1 MRNGLRTFL
10 LVLLALG
17 VCAVPVFAQTGST
30 GSLSGTIVDPKG
42 AVVAGAAVKVV
53 SKATNQEFTAQTS
66 EDGTFTIPTLTAGV
80 YTATVTA
87 SGFKQSVVTDIKID
101 VGKPSS
107 INVELEIGAANEIVT
122 VVGGGELLQT
132 QTATVGTTLTGRQI
146 TDLPTA
152 SRDALDLVLAL
163 PGTTTPGRPR
173 TSSVNGLPK
182 GALNITLDGINVQ
195 DNLLKSSDG
204 FFTYIRPRTDAISE
218 VTVSTSNPGSESSA
232 EGAVQI
238 KFVTQGGS
246 NDYHGGVYWYHR
258 NPALNANYWF
268 SNRDLAPDPVTG
280 KAPQQRILLNQ
291 PGGKFGGPIIVPKI
305 FNGRDRAFFFVN
317 YEEYRL
323 PEKSPPRTRNVLS
336 TAAQSGIH
344 RFTTTNA
351 TYAAAPP
358 ANVTCTGSGTFTCS
372 VNVFT
377 LAANAGLIATSDPTI
392 NSLLGN
398 IRSSLSGVN
407 AVFRTTGNPNI
418 EQATF
423 FNPGGQTRRF
433 PTVRFDFKLT
443 DKHHLENIWNYQ
455 QFTSVVDFLNGV
467 DPAFPGFPNFGS
479 QDSNRFSNT
488 TAWRWTIS
496 NNIVNEARFGLTGG
510 TVLFFPQVNPG
521 QFENQGGVSLGI
533 SAAGISNASIV
544 TAPQRRNTPVKQ
556 FTDNLNWSHGNHSLN
571 FGGSVTRV
579 NFWQQLITVV
589 PTVNFGISSTLAGD
603 QAAWNAFG
611 SLANTVNQQGAAA
624 ALYSTLAGRI
634 SSITRNARLS
644 EETNNYTLQGDL
656 ISRAQQTEYG
666 IYAQDTWRIRPNVT
680 LTLGLRWEVQGPFTP
695 LNDTYARSS
704 SFAGLYGVSGEG
716 NLFEPG
722 TLAGSPTTL
731 VLFNKGTSAYDT
743 RYDSFAPSLGIT
755 YSPNFQSGFMR
766 TLFGESGRTVLRGGY
781 SRAYVRE
788 GVNTFQSLYA
798 ANAASGLQLAGGTI
812 NATQNI
818 TGSPFALSF
827 GNYLRNGVPAGPNFQ
842 QSPVYPNTGSITDSI
857 NEFLP
862 DLKIGRVDSFSFGIQ
877 REINSNNVIEIR
889 YVGNRGNDLWR
900 QYDLNEVNVIENGFL
915 NEFRLAQ
922 QNVLANISAGRFGCT
937 INANP
942 CPAANRVPT
951 FAYFGTG
958 TGTSP
963 LPIFLAHFR
972 GTPLG
977 SAGNCTPLPATGSG
991 SCAALYNST
1000 LFFNTTLTGF
1010 LNPLN
1015 PSTGGGGNA
1024 GIGFFGMAGILAGAA
1039 NDALFATNRVN
1050 AQLAPNFWVVN
1061 PGKRGGAFLIDNS
1074 SQTWYDAM
1082 TFEFRRRMSRGLL
1095 TQFSYTFGKALVTN
1109 YASSSAVFDQ
1119 PATIRDLSFEKNHA
1133 PFDISHAVKAN
1144 FIYELPFGR
1153 GKQFLSG
1160 ANGWVDKLIGGWG
1173 FNGNIRIQSGTPFSF
1188 GNVQLVGM
1196 TKEDLQ
1202 DAIGIYR
1209 NAADADGVNRGSVF
1223 FLPEDIRLNSF
1234 RANNVTFTAAGA
1246 TFTQGTPT
1254 GRFIAPA
1261 GFGNC
1266 LQAFVGGCGFERL
1279 VLKGPAFFRSDLSVV
1294 KKINFSETM
1303 NLELRGEF
1311 LNAFNN
1317 INFLVG
1323 NASNDVNAI
1332 VDGLG
1337 SAQFG
1342 RYTAA
1347 YQDISTTN
1355 DPGGRLVQLVV
1366 RFNF

>member
-10 LVLLALG
+10 LMLLALG
-17 VCAVPVFAQTGST
+17 VCVVPVFAQTGST
-30 GSLSGTIVDPKG
+30 GSLSGTIMDPKG
-42 AVVAGAAVKVV
+42 AVVAGASVKVV
-53 SKATNQEFTAQTS
+53 SKATNQEFTTQTT
-66 EDGTFTIPTLTAGV
+66 EDGTFTIPTLTAGI
-80 YTATVTA
+80 YTATITA
-87 SGFKQSVVTDIKID
+87 SGFKQSIVTDIKID

-246 NDYHGGVYWYHR
+246 NEYHGGVYWYHR

-268 SNRDLAPDPVTG
+268 NNRDLAPDPVTG

-291 PGGKFGGPIIVPKI
+291 PGGKFGGPIIIPKI
-305 FNGRDRAFFFVN
+305 FNGRDKAFFFVN

-323 PEKSPPRTRNVLS
+323 PEKSPPRTRSVFS
-336 TAAQSGIH
+336 PQAQSGIH

-351 TYAAAPP
+351 AYAAAPP

-377 LAANAGLIATSDPTI
+377 LAANAGLIATPDPTI
-392 NSLLGN
+392 NNLLGD
-398 IRSSLSGVN
+398 IRSSLAGVN
-407 AVFRTTGNPNI
+407 AVFLNTGNPNI
-418 EQATF
+418 QQATF

-443 DKHHLENIWNYQ
+443 DKHHIENIWNYQ

-488 TAWRWTIS
+488 TAWRWTL
-496 NNIVNEARFGLTGG
+496 NNNLVNEARFGLTGG
-510 TVLFFPQVNPG
+510 TVLFFPQVNAG
-521 QFENQGGVSLGI
+521 QFENQNGVSLAI
-533 SAAGISNASIV
+533 SAAGVSNATIV

-556 FTDNLNWSHGNHSLN
+556 FTDNLNWVRGNHSLN
-571 FGGSVTRV
+571 FGASITRV

-603 QAAWNAFG
+603 QAAFDAFS
-611 SLANTVNQQGAAA
+611 SLAPTVNQQGAAA
-624 ALYSTLAGRI
+624 TLYATLAGRI
-634 SSITRNARLS
+634 SSITRNARLN
-644 EETNNYTLQGDL
+644 EDNLKYTLQGDL

-666 IYAQDTWRIRPNVT
+666 VYAQDNWRIRPNLT
-680 LTLGLRWEVQGPFTP
+680 LNLGLRWEVQGPFIP
-695 LNDTYARSS
+695 GNDTYARPS
-704 SFAGLYGVSGEG
+704 SFAGIYGESGEG
-716 NLFEPG
+716 NLFKPG
-722 TLAGSPTTL
+722 TLTGSPTSM
-731 VLFNKGTSAYDT
+731 VLFGKGTSAYET
-743 RYDSFAPSLGIT
+743 RYDSFAPSIGVT
-755 YSPNFQSGFMR
+755 YSPNFQSGFMKS
-766 TLFGESGRTVLRGGY
+766 LFGESGRTVLRGGF
-781 SRAYVRE
+781 SIAYVRE

-798 ANAASGLQLAGGTI
+798 SNSASGNQLAGGTI
-812 NATQNI
+812 SATQNI
-818 TGSPFALSF
+818 TGTPFPLTF
-827 GNYLRNGVPAGPNFQ
+827 GNYIRNGLPAGPNFQ
-842 QSPVYPNTGSITDSI
+842 SSPVYPNTGSITDSI
-857 NEFLP
+857 NDFLP
-862 DLKIGRVDSFSFGIQ
+862 GLKIGRVDSFSFGIQ
-877 REINSNNVIEIR
+877 RELNSNNVLEIR
-889 YVGNRGNDLWR
+889 YVGNRGHDLWR

-922 QNVLANISAGRFGCT
+922 QNVLANLAAGRGF
-937 INANP
+937 NF
-942 CPAANRVPT
+942 R
-951 FAYFGTG
+951 YFGAG

-963 LPIFLAHFR
+963 LPIFLAHIS
-972 GTPLG
+972 GVPMAN
-977 SAGNCTPLPATGSG
+977 AGNCNPGAGAG
-991 SCAALYNST
+991 SCASLYSSGLFANAT
-1000 LFFNTTLTGF
+1000 LLGF

-1015 PSTGGGGNA
+1015 PNTGGGGSA
-1024 GIGFFGMAGILAGAA
+1024 AVGYFGMAGIFAGTANESLFAA
-1039 NDALFATNRVN
+1039 NKIASGLPA
-1050 AQLAPNFWVVN
+1050 NFWLVN

-1074 SQTWYDAM
+1074 SQTWYDAL
-1082 TFEFRRRMSRGLL
+1082 TVEFRRRMSRGLL
-1095 TQFSYTFGKALVTN
+1095 TQISYTFGKAMVTN
-1109 YASSSAVFDQ
+1109 YASSSIAFDQ
-1119 PATIRDLSFEKNHA
+1119 PATIRDFNIRKNVA
-1133 PFDISHAVKAN
+1133 PFDITHGLKAN
-1144 FIYELPFGR
+1144 FIYELPVGR
-1153 GKQFLSG
+1153 GKQFFSG
-1160 ANGWVDKLIGGWG
+1160 ANGWVDKIIGGWG
-1173 FNGNIRIQSGTPFSF
+1173 FNGNIRVQSGTPFTF
-1188 GNVQLVGM
+1188 NNVQLIGM
-1196 TKEDLQ
+1196 TQEELQ

-1209 NAADADGVNRGSVF
+1209 NQKDADGVNRGNVF
-1223 FLPEDIRLNSF
+1223 FLPEDIRLNTF
-1234 RANNVTFTAAGA
+1234 RAHNTTFTSAGA
-1246 TFTQGTPT
+1246 NFTQGAPT
-1254 GRFIAPA
+1254 GRFIAPS

-1266 LQAFVGGCGFERL
+1266 LQTYRGSCGFHNL
-1279 VLKGPAFFRSDLSVV
+1279 VLKGPAFFRSDLSIV
-1294 KKINFSETM
+1294 KKVNFSETM

-1323 NASNDVNAI
+1323 SASNDVNAI
-1332 VDGLG
+1332 GG
-1337 SAQFG
+1337 FGTATFG

-1355 DPGGRLVQLVV
+1355 DPGGRLVQLVL

>member
-42 AVVAGAAVKVV
+42 AVVAGASVKVV

-66 EDGTFTIPTLTAGV
+66 DDGTFTIPTLTAGV

-204 FFTYIRPRTDAISE
+204 FFTYVRPRTDAISE

-258 NPALNANYWF
+258 NPSLNANYWF
-268 SNRDLAPDPVTG
+268 NNRDFAPDPVTK

-291 PGGKFGGPIIVPKI
+291 PGGKFGGPITIPGI
-305 FNGRDRAFFFVN
+305 FNGKDRAFFFVN

-323 PEKSPPRTRNVLS
+323 PEKSPPRTRNVFS
-336 TAAQSGIH
+336 TEAQSGIH
-344 RFTTTNA
+344 RFTTPLPPCSSVA
-351 TYAAAPP
+351 TPNNGVNCYTPP
-358 ANVTCTGSGTFTCS
+358 ANAFTTCTVGGLRTCS
-372 VNVFT
+372 ANVFA
-377 LAANAGLIATSDPTI
+377 LAQARGLISTADPTI
-392 NSLLGN
+392 SALLGD
-398 IRSSLSGVN
+398 IRSALQGVN
-407 AVFRTTGNPNI
+407 AVFQSTGNPNI
-418 EQATF
+418 QTATF
-423 FNPGGQTRRF
+423 FNIGGQTRRF

-455 QFTSVVDFLNGV
+455 QFLSVVDFLNGV

-488 TAWRWTIS
+488 TAWRWTIT

-510 TVLFFPQVNPG
+510 TVLFFPQVNAG
-521 QFENQGGVSLGI
+521 QFENQGGVSLAI
-533 SAAGISNASIV
+533 SSAGATNATI
-544 TAPQRRNTPVKQ
+544 TTGPQRRNSPVKQ

-571 FGGSVTRV
+571 FGGSVTRI
-579 NFWQQLITVV
+579 NFWQQLVTVV
-589 PTVNFGISSTLAGD
+589 PTVNFGISGTLAGD
-603 QAAWNAFG
+603 QTAFSAFEPLQNIG
-611 SLANTVNQQGAAA
+611 QQGGAA

-644 EETNNYTLQGDL
+644 EDTNQYTLQGDL

-666 IYAQDTWRIRPNVT
+666 VYAQDTWRIRPNVT
-680 LTLGLRWEVQGPFTP
+680 LTLGMRWEVQGPFTP
-695 LNDTYARSS
+695 LNDTYARAS

-716 NLFEPG
+716 NLFQPG
-722 TLAGSPTTL
+722 TLAGQPTTL
-731 VLFNKGTSAYDT
+731 VLFGKGTSAYET
-743 RYDSFAPSLGIT
+743 RYDSFAPSIGVT
-755 YSPNFQSGFMR
+755 YSPNFQSGFMKS
-766 TLFGESGRTVLRGGY
+766 LFGESGRTVLRGGF
-781 SRAYVRE
+781 SMAYVRE
-788 GVNTFQSLYA
+788 GTNTFQSLYA
-798 ANAASGLQLAGGTI
+798 ANAASGAQLAGGTI
-812 NATQNI
+812 SATQNI
-818 TGSPFALSF
+818 TGTPFPLTF
-827 GNYLRNGVPAGPNFQ
+827 GNYIRNGLPGGPSFQ
-842 QSPVYPNTGSITDSI
+842 QQPVYPNTGSITDSI

-862 DLKIGRVDSFSFGIQ
+862 GLKIGRVDSFSFGIQ
-877 REINSNNVIEIR
+877 REINSNNVIEVR
-889 YVGNRGNDLWR
+889 YIGNRGHNLWR

-915 NEFRLAQ
+915 AEFRLAQ
-922 QNVLANISAGRFGCT
+922 QNLLSNIAN
-937 INANP
+937 
-942 CPAANRVPT
+942 NRGNN
-951 FAYFGTG
+951 FRYFGPG
-958 TGTSP
+958 TNTSP
-963 LPIFLAHFR
+963 LPTLLAHIS
-972 GTPLG
+972 GIPPHL
-977 SAGNCTPLPATGSG
+977 AGNCTAGSGQG
-991 SCAALYNST
+991 SCASLYASAL
-1000 LFFNTTLTGF
+1000 FANTTLIGF

-1015 PSTGGGGNA
+1015 PNSGGGVSQGNV
-1024 GIGFFGMAGILAGAA
+1024 GFAGMAGLLAGTANDSLFAA
-1039 NDALFATNRVN
+1039 NRV
-1050 AQLAPNFWVVN
+1050 AAGLPANFWLVN
-1061 PGKRGGAFLIDNS
+1061 PGKRGGAFIIDNS
-1074 SQTWYDAM
+1074 GQTWYDAV
-1082 TFEFRRRMSRGLL
+1082 TVEFRRRMSRGLL
-1095 TQFSYTFGKALVTN
+1095 TQISYTFGKAMVNN
-1109 YASSSAVFDQ
+1109 YSSSSGVFDQ
-1119 PATIRDLSFEKNHA
+1119 PATLRDFGIRKNVA
-1133 PFDISHAVKAN
+1133 PFDITQAIKAN
-1144 FIYELPFGR
+1144 FIYELPVGR
-1153 GKQFLSG
+1153 GRTFFSG
-1160 ANGWVDKLIGGWG
+1160 ANGWVDKIVGGWG

-1196 TKEDLQ
+1196 TADELQ
-1202 DAIGIYR
+1202 DMIGIYR
-1209 NAADADGVNRGSVF
+1209 GQKDADGQNRGNVF
-1223 FLPEDIRLNSF
+1223 FLPEDVRINTWK
-1234 RANNVTFTAAGA
+1234 ANNSVFTNGA
-1246 TFTQGTPT
+1246 FVHNQGAPS

-1266 LQAFVGGCGFERL
+1266 QQSYLGSCGFHNL
-1279 VLKGPAFFRSDLSVV
+1279 VLKGPAFFRSDLSIV
-1294 KKINFSETM
+1294 KKVNFSETM

-1332 VDGLG
+1332 AGFNAVT
-1337 SAQFG
+1337 FG

>member
-30 GSLSGTIVDPKG
+30 GSLLGTIVDPKG
-42 AVVAGAAVKVV
+42 AVVAGASVKVV

-204 FFTYIRPRTDAISE
+204 FFTYVRPRTDAISE

-258 NPALNANYWF
+258 NPSLNANYWF
-268 SNRDLAPDPVTG
+268 NNRDFEPDPVTK

-291 PGGKFGGPIIVPKI
+291 PGGKFGGPIHIPKI
-305 FNGRDRAFFFVN
+305 FNGKDRAFFFVN

-336 TAAQSGIH
+336 TQAQSGIH
-344 RFTTTNA
+344 RFTTPLQPCAGVANPVNGTNC
-351 TYAAAPP
+351 YDPP
-358 ANVTCTGSGTFTCS
+358 VAFASCTSGTLRTCSANVMAMAQAG
-372 VNVFT
+372 
-377 LAANAGLIATSDPTI
+377 GLISTFDPKI
-392 NSLLGN
+392 SSLLGD
-398 IRSSLSGVN
+398 IRSSLNGVN
-407 AVFRTTGNPNI
+407 ALFRTTGNPNI
-418 EQATF
+418 ETATF
-423 FNPGGQTRRF
+423 FNVGGQTRRF

-455 QFTSVVDFLNGV
+455 QFVSVVDFLNGV

-488 TAWRWTIS
+488 TAWRWTIT

-510 TVLFFPQVNPG
+510 TVLFFPQVNAG
-521 QFENQGGVSLGI
+521 QFDNQGGVSLAI
-533 SAAGISNASIV
+533 SSAGATNATI
-544 TAPQRRNTPVKQ
+544 TTGPQRRNSPVKQ
-556 FTDNLNWSHGNHSLN
+556 FTDNLNWSHGNHSFN
-571 FGGSVTRV
+571 FGGSVTRI
-579 NFWQQLITVV
+579 NFWQQLVTVV
-589 PTVNFGISSTLAGD
+589 PTVNFGISGTLAGD
-603 QAAWNAFG
+603 QTAFG
-611 SLANTVNQQGAAA
+611 AFQPMANIGQQAGAAS
-624 ALYSTLAGRI
+624 LYATLAGRI

-644 EETNNYTLQGDL
+644 EDTNKYTLQGDL

-666 IYAQDTWRIRPNVT
+666 VYAQDTWRVRPNVT
-680 LTLGLRWEVQGPFTP
+680 LTLGIRWEVQGPFTP
-695 LNDTYARSS
+695 LNDTYARAS
-704 SFAGLYGVSGEG
+704 SFAGLYGISGEG

-722 TLAGSPTTL
+722 TLAGQPTTM
-731 VLFNKGTSAYDT
+731 VLFGKGTSAYDT
-743 RYDSFAPSLGIT
+743 RYDSFAPSIGVT
-755 YSPNFQSGFMR
+755 YSPNFQSGFMKS
-766 TLFGESGRTVLRGGY
+766 LFGESGRTVLRGGF
-781 SRAYVRE
+781 SVAYVRE
-788 GVNTFQSLYA
+788 GTNTFQSLYA
-798 ANAASGLQLAGGTI
+798 ANAASGAQLAGGTI

-818 TGSPFALSF
+818 TGTPFPLTF
-827 GNYLRNGVPAGPNFQ
+827 GNYIRNGLPGGPGFQ
-842 QSPVYPNTGSITDSI
+842 QEPVFPNTGGITDSI

-862 DLKIGRVDSFSFGIQ
+862 GLKIGRVDSFSFGIQ
-877 REINSNNVIEIR
+877 REINSNNVIEVR
-889 YVGNRGNDLWR
+889 YIGNRGHNLWR

-915 NEFRLAQ
+915 QEFRLAQ
-922 QNVLANISAGRFGCT
+922 QNLLNNIAAGRGSNF
-937 INANP
+937 
-942 CPAANRVPT
+942 R
-951 FAYFGTG
+951 YFGAG
-958 TGTSP
+958 TNTSP
-963 LPIFLAHFR
+963 LPIFLAHISGVAPHLS
-972 GTPLG
+972 GTCNPG
-977 SAGNCTPLPATGSG
+977 AGAG
-991 SCAALYNST
+991 SCASLYANSLFANAT
-1000 LFFNTTLTGF
+1000 LLNF
-1010 LNPLN
+1010 LSPINPN
-1015 PSTGGGGNA
+1015 TGGGVSQGNV
-1024 GIGFFGMAGILAGAA
+1024 GFAGMAGLFAGTANESLFAA
-1039 NDALFATNRVN
+1039 NKIAAG
-1050 AQLAPNFWVVN
+1050 LAPNFWVVN
-1061 PGKRGGAFLIDNS
+1061 PGKRGGAFIIDNS
-1074 SQTWYDAM
+1074 GETWYDAV
-1082 TFEFRRRMSRGLL
+1082 TVEFRRRMSRGLL
-1095 TQFSYTFGKALVTN
+1095 TQVSYTFGKALVNN
-1109 YASSSAVFDQ
+1109 YASSSGVFDQ
-1119 PATIRDLSFEKNHA
+1119 PATLRDFGIRRNVA
-1133 PFDISHAVKAN
+1133 PFDISHGIKAN
-1144 FIYELPFGR
+1144 FIYELPVGR
-1153 GKQFLSG
+1153 GRTFFSG
-1160 ANGWVDKLIGGWG
+1160 VNGWADKLVGGWG

-1196 TKEDLQ
+1196 TADELQ
-1202 DAIGIYR
+1202 DMIGIYR
-1209 NAADADGVNRGSVF
+1209 DQKDADGVNRGNVF
-1223 FLPEDIRLNSF
+1223 FLPEDVRINTWK
-1234 RANNVTFTAAGA
+1234 ANNSLFTAGA
-1246 TFTQGTPT
+1246 FVHNQGNPS

-1266 LQAFVGGCGFERL
+1266 QQSFLGSCGFHNL
-1279 VLKGPAFFRSDLSVV
+1279 VLKGPAFFRSDLSII
-1294 KKINFSETM
+1294 KKINFSETT

-1332 VDGLG
+1332 AGFNAVT
-1337 SAQFG
+1337 FG

>member
-30 GSLSGTIVDPKG
+30 GSLSGTIMDPKG
-42 AVVAGAAVKVV
+42 AVVAGASVKVV

-66 EDGTFTIPTLTAGV
+66 DDGTFTIPTLTAGV

-101 VGKPSS
+101 VGKPSN

-258 NPALNANYWF
+258 NPSLNANYWF
-268 SNRDLAPDPVTG
+268 NNRDLAPDFVTG

-291 PGGKFGGPIIVPKI
+291 PGGKVGGPIVIPGL
-305 FNGRDRAFFFVN
+305 FNGRDKAFFFVN

-323 PEKSPPRTRNVLS
+323 PERSPPRTRNVFS

-344 RFTTTNA
+344 QFTTTNA
-351 TYAAAPP
+351 AYAAAPP

-377 LAANAGLIATSDPTI
+377 LAANAGLIATPDPTI
-392 NSLLGN
+392 NSLLGD
-398 IRSSLSGVN
+398 IRSGLSGVN
-407 AVFRTTGNPNI
+407 AVFLNTGNPNI
-418 EQATF
+418 QQATF

-443 DKHHLENIWNYQ
+443 DKHHIENIWNYQ

-488 TAWRWTIS
+488 TAWRWTIT
-496 NNIVNEARFGLTGG
+496 NNLVNEARFGLTGG

-521 QFENQGGVSLGI
+521 QFDNQGGVSLAI
-533 SAAGISNASIV
+533 SAAGVSNATVV

-556 FTDNLNWSHGNHSLN
+556 FTDNLSWTRGNHSFN
-571 FGGSVTRV
+571 FGASVTRV

-589 PTVNFGISSTLAGD
+589 PTVNFGISSTLAAD
-603 QAAWNAFG
+603 ATAWNAFG
-611 SLANTVNQQGAAA
+611 SLAQTVNQQGAAA
-624 ALYSTLAGRI
+624 ALYATLAGRI

-644 EETNNYTLQGDL
+644 EDTNKYTLQGDL

-666 IYAQDTWRIRPNVT
+666 TYVQDTWRIRPNVT

-716 NLFEPG
+716 NLFQPG
-722 TLAGSPTTL
+722 TLTGSPTQL
-731 VLFNKGTSAYDT
+731 VLFEKGTAAYDT
-743 RYDSFAPSLGIT
+743 RYDSFAPSIGIT
-755 YSPNFQSGFMR
+755 YSPNFQSGFMKS
-766 TLFGESGRTVLRGGY
+766 LFGESGRTVLRGGY

-798 ANAASGLQLAGGTI
+798 SNAASGAQLAGGTI
-812 NATQNI
+812 SATQNI
-818 TGSPFALSF
+818 TGTPFPLTF
-827 GNYLRNGVPAGPNFQ
+827 GNYFRNGVPAGPNFQ
-842 QSPVYPNTGSITDSI
+842 SEPVYPNFGSITDSI

-862 DLKIGRVDSFSFGIQ
+862 NLKIGHVDSFTFGIQ
-877 REINSNNVIEIR
+877 REINSDNVIEIR
-889 YVGNRGNDLWR
+889 YINNRGRDLWR

-915 NEFRLAQ
+915 SEFRLAQ
-922 QNVLANISAGRFGCT
+922 QNVLANLAAGRFGCT
-937 INANP
+937 VNVNP
-942 CPAANRVPT
+942 CPAANRVLT
-951 FAYFGTG
+951 FAHFGTG

-972 GTPLG
+972 GTPMAN
-977 SAGNCTPLPATGSG
+977 AGNCTPLPATGVG
-991 SCAALYNST
+991 SCAALYSSS
-1000 LFFNTTLTGF
+1000 LFFNTTLTGT
-1010 LNPLN
+1010 LNPLS
-1015 PSTGGGGNA
+1015 PTPGGGGT
-1024 GIGFFGMAGILAGAA
+1024 FGGLAGILAGTANESLFAA
-1039 NDALFATNRVN
+1039 NRIAAGLPA
-1050 AQLAPNFWVVN
+1050 NFWVVN

-1074 SQTWYDAM
+1074 SRTWYDAV

-1095 TQFSYTFGKALVTN
+1095 AQFNYTFGKALVNN

-1119 PATIRDLSFEKNHA
+1119 PATIRDMTFEKNHA

-1144 FIYELPFGR
+1144 FIYELPVGR
-1153 GKQFLSG
+1153 RRQFFSG

-1173 FNGNIRIQSGTPFSF
+1173 FNGNIRIQTGTPFSF

-1196 TKEDLQ
+1196 TKKDLQ

-1209 NAADADGVNRGSVF
+1209 GQSDADGINRGSVF
-1223 FLPEDIRLNSF
+1223 FLPEDIRLNTF
-1234 RANNVTFTAAGA
+1234 RANNITFTAAGA
-1246 TFTQGTPT
+1246 TFTQGAPT

-1266 LQAFVGGCGFERL
+1266 AQAFGGGCGFERL
-1279 VLKGPAFFRSDLSVV
+1279 VLKGPAFFRSDLSIV
-1294 KKINFSETM
+1294 KKVNFTETM

-1323 NASNDVNAI
+1323 NASNDVNEIGGFGA
-1332 VDGLG
+1332 
-1337 SAQFG
+1337 ATFG